1 MKKRNDIVIDNFLHM
16 DMRTIVSVPI
26 IAVYEKP
33 LDYPDKYVA
42 RLWGIKNKP
51 TSIVVVKDSLEEIRN
66 AIPKGMH
73 RLGATSMDDPVLIE
87 TYIG

>member
-1 MKKRNDIVIDNFLHM
+1 MKKKMDIVVGDFLHM

-42 RLWGIKNKP
+42 RLWGAKGKP
-51 TSIVVVKDSLEEIRN
+51 TSIVVIKDSLEEIRN
-66 AIPKGMH
+66 AIPRGMH
-73 RLGATSMDDPVLIE
+73 RLGATSLDDPVLIE
-87 TYIG
+87 TYI